1 MSDYPPQKTY
11 YMETNALYALS
22 NHFDAIA
29 NSNMKVATSI
39 FALQEIV
46 DGVDAGSFHRRKVL
60 LNKLCS
66 SSVTIYP
73 YLPKECIT
81 TAFHLDVSA
90 RPQIL
95 DEKAALL
102 EQIKLIR
109 SSESFSVYCNRSAN
123 ELGIDVIA
131 ARKSD
136 DQREQENKR
145 IISKEI
151 ESDRIYIR
159 KLRKEQAEHPS
170 YIQIDPIKAFSLH
183 TDVPDINLHSDE
195 AKLLQSVLDSL
206 LITYEEQDLRDI
218 MLQKD
223 PDALVAFFLGC
234 QLYGGAKAL
243 ELDRKLAGHNDVN
256 DLIHLLYL
264 RNRDSLIVS
273 EDTIFDISS
282 MGDMRIKNDAFL
294 ELIQKFRF
302 Y

>member
-1 MSDYPPQKTY
+1 M
-11 YMETNALYALS
+11 ML
-22 NHFDAIA
+22 
-29 NSNMKVATSI
+29 
-39 FALQEIV
+39 
-46 DGVDAGSFHRRKVL
+46 
-60 LNKLCS
+60 

-109 SSESFSVYCNRSAN
+109 SSESFSVYCDRSAN

-294 ELIQKFRF
+294 ELIQKLTKIFHLFHKITEIIVWFQIIQHCRLCNAIHSCACVSGQWKVLYSIHSISTSYTVQEYF
-302 Y
+302 W